1 MSVNQ
6 TQTISNVVRIN
17 DESPQELQ
25 NFTPLYADQVFTD
38 TLMRTLDTTN
48 GKQKRSITGQQRV
61 VSPLLRAVGV
71 AFTHEG
77 GRCVKYFDEDFIFE
91 NTEAF
96 HQNQW
101 ETFFSFQTT
110 RLDELTRVHGAY
122 SVLRSLKDQKTTFFI
137 ISSRLLKEMAL
148 KTSRV
153 MKGFLGSTTIS
164 LIAHLAETIFNRWNY
179 KPVKRNHARCLPILQ
194 SNYIVDVKQ
203 PSLRVIDGS
212 IPEGITSWFSEEV
225 EALIFKPTIETLVS
239 KEREERRHILNQPVS
254 LARASNTEDEFVP
267 TAAVKQ
273 AHIDRI
279 NQLHTATNDF
289 SEAVDYDADGATI
302 NTSSSKNVSKK
313 RKTTEEPVEEDVGQ
327 QQPRNSLFDDSFGD
341 YALMDI
347 GIGRIFELEE
357 GGDVSR
363 NSSLRE
369 LEEGSRNSSLR
380 IPSLFDER
388 PYQYIETEMESEFV
402 PTAAVKQAHIDR
414 INQLHTATNDFSEAV
429 DYDADGAT
437 INTSSSKNVSKK
449 RKTTEEPVEEEQVKE
464 VRTRP
469 KRVRKKRKLYGFED
483 ED

>member
-6 TQTISNVVRIN
+6 TQTRSNVMRIN
-17 DESPQELQ
+17 DESPPELQ
-25 NFTPLYADQVFTD
+25 NFTPSYADQVFTD

-61 VSPLLRAVGV
+61 VQPLLRPKGV

-77 GRCVKYFDEDFIFE
+77 VRCVKYFDEDFIFE
-91 NTEAF
+91 NTEDF

-101 ETFFSFQTT
+101 ETFFSFHSQ

-122 SVLRSLKDQKTTFFI
+122 SVLRSLKDQDTTFFI

-179 KPVKRNHARCLPILQ
+179 KPVKRNRARCLPILQ
-194 SNYIVDVKQ
+194 SNYIVDVKQQ

-254 LARASNTEDEFVP
+254 LTRGSNTEEV
-267 TAAVKQ
+267 
-273 AHIDRI
+273 
-279 NQLHTATNDF
+279 
-289 SEAVDYDADGATI
+289 
-302 NTSSSKNVSKK
+302 
-313 RKTTEEPVEEDVGQ
+313 VEEVVEVVGQ
-327 QQPRNSLFDDSFGD
+327 QQPDFGRNNSLFDGPIDDIDDIDAFP
-341 YALMDI
+341 MDI
-347 GIGRIFELEE
+347 F
-357 GGDVSR
+357 SR
-363 NSSLRE
+363 NSSFTD
-369 LEEGSRNSSLR
+369 GVGAAR
-380 IPSLFDER
+380 IPSLFDEQQD
-388 PYQYIETEMESEFV
+388 QYIETVTETVMESFA

-469 KRVRKKRKLYGFED
+469 KRARKKRQLYGFED